1 MEVINSARRLFFA
14 QLALCPGCARLG
26 KSLASVTVAAALLV
40 FPVVVRAAST
50 PKSVTIGFIPGEN
63 PQLLKE
69 NGEVIAQLLEAK
81 IGVPVKIYVSSDYTG
96 LIDAMKAKKIDFAF
110 YSAMTFVFAEKMAG
124 AKVLLKKVWEGPY
137 YYSTILASG
146 DSKIKKLSQLKG
158 KKFAFVD
165 QKSASGFLYPQV
177 YFKKNNIDPKTFF
190 KETVFSGNHPESVRL
205 LRDGE
210 VDAIAVFSNDA
221 KNKDT
226 AWNRFPSKDGK
237 NGPKPKTIWVS
248 APIPNDP
255 FCVRQDFYDTNP
267 KISTDLMFALRDL
280 DEDTNEGAKFKKLL
294 NITGLMLAT
303 SQQYD
308 PVRELVKE
316 LDLKLDGTK

>member
-1 MEVINSARRLFFA
+1 MDGLALFRRLFSVSFFKIA
-14 QLALCPGCARLG
+14 ALAVVSIAVLS
-26 KSLASVTVAAALLV
+26 SLAPEFAAA
-40 FPVVVRAAST
+40 A
-50 PKSVTIGFIPGEN
+50 PKFITIGFIPGEN

-69 NGEVIAQLLEAK
+69 NGEIIAKLLESK
-81 IGVPVKIYVSSDYTG
+81 IGVPVKIYVSSDYSD
-96 LIDAMKAKKIDFAF
+96 LIDAMKNKKVDFAF

-124 AKVLLKKVWEGPY
+124 AKVLLKKIWDGPY
-137 YYSTILASG
+137 YYSTILARG
-146 DSKIKKLSQLKG
+146 DAKITRLSQLKG

-165 QKSASGFLYPQV
+165 QKSTSGYLYPEV
-177 YFKKNNIDPKTFF
+177 YFKKNNIEPKSYF
-190 KETVFSGNHPESVRL
+190 KDIVFSGNHPESVRL

-210 VDAIAVFSNDA
+210 VDAIAVFSNDP
-221 KNKDT
+221 KNKDD
-226 AWNRFPSKDGK
+226 AWDRFPSKDGH

-255 FCVRQDFYDTNP
+255 FYVRQDFYDANP
-267 KISTDLMFALRDL
+267 RIATDLMFALRDL
-280 DEDTNEGAKFKKLL
+280 DDDANGGAKFKKLL